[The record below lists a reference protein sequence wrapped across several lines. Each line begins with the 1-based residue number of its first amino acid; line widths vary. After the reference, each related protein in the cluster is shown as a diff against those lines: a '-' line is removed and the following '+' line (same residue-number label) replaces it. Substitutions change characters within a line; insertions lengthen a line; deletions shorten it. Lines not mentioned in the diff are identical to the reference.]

1 MHAPRS
7 LRFPSIEGLRAF
19 EAVARLG
26 SFERASEEL
35 HITASAVSKRVAA
48 LEEHLDTALLV
59 RSGRSLSLTAAGK
72 EYLEQVRAALE
83 LLAAVPLHRRG
94 PAARTRLRV
103 CAPPTFARQILVP
116 HLQDYTEAHPDVDL
130 EVVLSIPYL
139 DPGTMQAD
147 VQVRHG
153 DATAAGGT
161 LLMDD
166 VVTPMASPALLGRLP
181 PLRTPADLLGA
192 PLLRTPLEP
201 WAPWWAAAGLRAPEP
216 TQGPKLVDLGLLLE
230 AAVSGQGIALARPT
244 LARHW
249 LASGALVPLF
259 ALTARPSHHYYL
271 MPHAHN
277 GAAAE
282 FAQWLHSVCARVVQ
296 EAAALLPAAD
306 VSSGKP

>member
-282 FAQWLHSVCARVVQ
+282 FAQWLHSVCARVAQ